1 MPTRPAPARSGV
13 DIIGA
18 GVTKCGSTSIWRIL
32 TGQAWFS
39 ASRIK
44 EPAYFDRNFDRG
56 AAWYENLWPEPRD
69 TRLRGEFS
77 PSYLRHSE
85 AAARMREHSP
95 DARIVIILREPV
107 ARAVSHFRMLRRNG
121 LTGGADLDEI
131 LRDGTH
137 DELRDR
143 IVDPGEY
150 ATGLRRLLEHFP
162 REQVHVMVLE
172 RVVARPRAELRG
184 LLDHV
189 APGRPQNIPETLPRT
204 NEAFTPRFPMLDRQ
218 LAGLRRSAISAQR
231 FRTARRI
238 GAIRRSLPQRPTA
251 SEPEVPQSARM
262 HLSAHYAEETASLRA
277 LLGDPLAE
285 WSR

>member
-1 MPTRPAPARSGV
+1 MPVRPAPARSGI

-18 GVTKCGSTSIWRIL
+18 GVTKCGSTSIWQVL
-32 TGQAWFS
+32 TSQAWFS
-39 ASRIK
+39 GSRIK
-44 EPAYFDRNFDRG
+44 EPEYFDRNFGRG
-56 AAWYENLWPEPRD
+56 AAWYGNLWPEPRD

-77 PSYLRHSE
+77 PSYLRHPE
-85 AAARMREHSP
+85 AAARIREHSP

-107 ARAVSHFRMLRRNG
+107 ARAVSHFRMLRRNV

-131 LRDGTH
+131 LRGGVH
-137 DELRDR
+137 DDLRHR
-143 IVDPGEY
+143 ILDPGEY
-150 ATGLRRLLEHFP
+150 ASGLRRLYEHFP

-172 RVVARPRAELRG
+172 RVVARPHAELTR

-189 APGRPQNIPETLPRT
+189 APGRPQNIPPTLPRS
-204 NEAFTPRFPMLDRQ
+204 NEAFTPRFPVIDRR

-251 SEPEVPQSARM
+251 SEPEVSQSARA
-262 HLSAHYAEETASLRA
+262 HLSAHYAEETAALRA
-277 LLGDPLAE
+277 LLGDPIVE